1 MKYFTIQ
8 ELTESATAKR
18 LKINNTPPPE
28 AVEALEHLVDEA
40 LDPARKLL
48 GDPITVTSGYRSPT
62 LNKRVK
68 GSVNSQ
74 HMKGEAADI
83 TSSDNSRLFE
93 ILKSLPFD
101 QLIWENDGEWIHVSL
116 KKEGNRGQILDL

>member
-18 LKINNTPPPE
+18 LKIDNRPKIE
-28 AVEALEHLVDEA
+28 AAQSLIYLVETV
-40 LDPARKLL
+40 LDPARRLF
-48 GDPITVTSGYRSPT
+48 GNPIKVNSGYRSPA
-62 LNKRVK
+62 LNKAVK
-68 GSVNSQ
+68 GAPTSQ